1 MKNLLEHMGVE
12 PERLH
17 FSWISSAESTK
28 FVDVATKVTESVKSL
43 ENKEKKFVKTKPK
56 VA

>member
-1 MKNLLEHMGVE
+1 MLVHIGIE

-28 FVDVATKVTESVKSL
+28 FITVVTELTEAVKRIGPNGKL
-43 ENKEKKFVKTKPK
+43 RKKI
-56 VA
+56 A

>member
-28 FVDVATKVTESVKSL
+28 FVDVATKVTEAVKSL

>member
-1 MKNLLEHMGVE
+1 MKNLLEHMGVD

-28 FVDVATKVTESVKSL
+28 FVEVAKKVTEAVKSL
-43 ENKEKKFVKTKPK
+43 EDKEKKFVKTKPK

>member
-1 MKNLLEHMGVE
+1 MKNLLEHMGIE

-28 FVDVATKVTESVKSL
+28 FVDVASQVTEAVKSI

>member
-1 MKNLLEHMGVE
+1 MKNLLEHMGVA

-43 ENKEKKFVKTKPK
+43 EDKEKKFVKTKPK

>member
-28 FVDVATKVTESVKSL
+28 FVDVAKDVTEKAKAL
-43 ENKEKKFVKTKPK
+43 ENKEKKFMKSKPK